1 MWASGRAE
9 LGFGTHACPAKTA
22 GGQRIEAGNI
32 LIKDSAVLPKELQI
46 ESEPC
51 VPGWSLVKD
60 FDGHG
65 LDRAVRQAGWTFFR
79 LAGEIRTI
87 VLGID
92 ERSMIRRA
100 IKQIVNNPRSKKFN
114 SLEITRVTS
123 KRFLGVPY
131 VSVNAQSRHIQE
143 SLFLLSAGR
152 VPEWGRTK
160 LTATRTMAWDL
171 TSAKGL
177 ASEGTNGR
185 VGVVA
190 TPSP

>member
-1 MWASGRAE
+1 MKEDQVRDS
-9 LGFGTHACPAKTA
+9 
-22 GGQRIEAGNI
+22 IEAGNI
-32 LIKDSAVLPKELQI
+32 LIKDGAVLPKELQI

-51 VPGWSLVKD
+51 VSGWSLVKD

-100 IKQIVNNPRSKKFN
+100 IKQIVTNAGSKKFN
-114 SLEITRVTS
+114 SLEITRVAS

-143 SLFLLSAGR
+143 SLFLFSAGR

-160 LTATRTMAWDL
+160 LTASRTMAWDL

-185 VGVVA
+185 VGVAA

>member
-51 VPGWSLVKD
+51 MPGWSLVKD

-100 IKQIVNNPRSKKFN
+100 IKQIVTNPRSKKFN
-114 SLEITRVTS
+114 SLEIIRVAS